1 MKEVKQ
7 YVAFDGEVF
16 DSEDECLKYEFTF
29 KRIPSS
35 VRFFDSDKNEI
46 PFSVDVHSCSLD
58 DIDKEME
65 DIYNKAFFMFLEN
78 TPSLQE
84 DIDTMYGRWGFPDE
98 FRYASDDD
106 RSYRFY
112 NLAEGVAPGL
122 YEYSNETWCEWVKVD
137 LKREEEDLEAAK
149 QRILGIKEMLKGANL

>member
-16 DSEDECLKYEFTF
+16 DSKEECLKYEFTF

-35 VRFFDSDKNEI
+35 VRFFDIDKNEI
-46 PFSVDVHSCSLD
+46 QINIDDNCSID
-58 DIDKEME
+58 DIDKIME
-65 DIYNKAFFMFLEN
+65 SVYDKAFFMFLVD
-78 TPSLQE
+78 TPSLQD
-84 DIDTMYGRWGFPDE
+84 DINTMYERWGFPDE
-98 FRYASDDD
+98 FRYASDED

-112 NLAEGVAPGL
+112 ELSGGVAPGL
-122 YEYSNETWCEWVKVD
+122 YEYSNETWCEWVKID
-137 LKREEEDLEAAK
+137 LKREEEDLEAAR